1 MIRQFK
7 CIFTLTLIAQQFIS
21 SSCFLSCQKPNDR
34 WRTLPSKTPI
44 SFSLKPGT
52 TALNPLRFCTT
63 YKSIS
68 PLSVVTFL
76 DSSSENESRSNDEN
90 RSSEKEERS
99 VRRAGGRAGGRKPK
113 IFQRRLSSKNNK
125 SRVGVNFPD
134 IFKKWVPFLA
144 GLWILKAILFSGS
157 PSYYYYYE
165 SSSIYETTQ
174 NNNQNIVR
182 REEKV
187 RTNIPNLSKPKSSTS
202 SIQSNHF
209 LILDN
214 TDIDM

>member
-1 MIRQFK
+1 MYVSRASFRILL
-7 CIFTLTLIAQQFIS
+7 CI
-21 SSCFLSCQKPNDR
+21 CQK
-34 WRTLPSKTPI
+34 
-44 SFSLKPGT
+44 
-52 TALNPLRFCTT
+52 A
-63 YKSIS
+63 
-68 PLSVVTFL
+68 
-76 DSSSENESRSNDEN
+76 N
-90 RSSEKEERS
+90 RSSGKEERS
-99 VRRAGGRAGGRKPK
+99 VGRAGGRKPQ
-113 IFQRRLSSKNNK
+113 IFQRLSSKNNK

-202 SIQSNHF
+202 SIQSNRF